1 MSDVEYIKSHL
12 TSHPDFPKKGI
23 VFLDIF
29 PILRNPLAFETL
41 ITHFVHHITSNTIA
55 SSPSKKIDVVVGL
68 DARGFLLGPLIA
80 LRLGAAFVPV
90 RKRGKLPGECVSAS
104 YEKEYGTDIFE
115 MQADA
120 IQPGQTV
127 IVIDDLIAT
136 GMQITA
142 QLIKKLDLNVCHT
155 GGSAKAAGELVAK
168 QGGKTIEYLFIIELT
183 FLKGVTKLDAP
194 SYSIIQSDD

>member
-1 MSDVEYIKSHL
+1 MADVEFIKSHL

-41 ITHFVHHITSNTIA
+41 ITHLIHHITSHTLAISQA
-55 SSPSKKIDVVVGL
+55 KKVDVVVGL
-68 DARGFLLGPLIA
+68 DARGFLLGPIIA

-90 RKRGKLPGECVSAS
+90 RKVGKLPGQCISAT
-104 YEKEYGTDIFE
+104 YEKEYGTDSFE

-120 IQPGQTV
+120 IKPGQNV
-127 IVIDDLIAT
+127 IIVDDLIA
-136 GMQITA
+136 
-142 QLIKKLDLNVCHT
+142 T

-168 QGGKTIEYLFIIELT
+168 QGAKTLEYLFIVELL
-183 FLKGVTKLDAP
+183 FLQGSSKLDAP
-194 SYSIIQSDD
+194 VYSVIQSDD